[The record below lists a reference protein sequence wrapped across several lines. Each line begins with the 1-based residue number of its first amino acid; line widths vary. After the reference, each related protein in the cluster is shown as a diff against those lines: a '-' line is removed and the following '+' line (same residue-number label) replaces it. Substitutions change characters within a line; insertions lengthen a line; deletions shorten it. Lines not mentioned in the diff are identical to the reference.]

1 MNAPFRRGACP
12 GLSAPMSTGDGLL
25 VRLLPIGT
33 MPLDAFAQLCAAA
46 RTYGNGIIEVTARGS
61 IQIRGLNA
69 ASAPRFAEAVA
80 ALGIAA
86 VDGVPVLTNALA
98 GLETNGILDASAL
111 AVDLRRAVAHAALTA
126 SLAPKVSVVID
137 GGGALH
143 LDELSADVRLRAEQ
157 INGQIALRVGIGGD
171 GANSVQLAVVA
182 LADGVEAAT
191 RMLNVISQHGRN
203 ARARDILA
211 AEGPEMFRAALA
223 DLLMSDVPQRIVR
236 GSCDAVGTHRLGDGS
251 LACGVGLA
259 FGHAD
264 APALGNLADAAKSAG
279 AGGMRAAPGRAL
291 LIIGLRQEAASS
303 FAAAVERLGFI
314 VRAGDRR
321 RRVIACAG
329 APICASAHIAAR
341 AMAPDIAA
349 TAAPFLDGAFTI
361 HLSGCA
367 KGCAHPAPASLTIVG
382 TADGCALVANGSS
395 RGVPLKIA
403 ATDELAAAVTR
414 YAREVSR
421 KDGHV

>member
-1 MNAPFRRGACP
+1 
-12 GLSAPMSTGDGLL
+12 
-25 VRLLPIGT
+25 
-33 MPLDAFAQLCAAA
+33 
-46 RTYGNGIIEVTARGS
+46 
-61 IQIRGLNA
+61 
-69 ASAPRFAEAVA
+69 
-80 ALGIAA
+80 
-86 VDGVPVLTNALA
+86 
-98 GLETNGILDASAL
+98 
-111 AVDLRRAVAHAALTA
+111 
-126 SLAPKVSVVID
+126 
-137 GGGALH
+137 
-143 LDELSADVRLRAEQ
+143 
-157 INGQIALRVGIGGD
+157 
-171 GANSVQLAVVA
+171 
-182 LADGVEAAT
+182 
-191 RMLNVISQHGRN
+191 MLNVISQHGRN

-367 KGCAHPAPASLTIVG
+367 KGCAHPAPAALTIVG

-395 RGVPLKIA
+395 RGVPLRIA